1 MEFFENIT
9 RDYSLTFILLTQII
23 HSLTHTHTHTHN
35 TQHTT
40 HKGTFRTDTLPAP
53 GEKATTSHQ
62 LVSYGRND
70 ESPPKSIVP
79 FLSGTHLLLA
89 WKDRLELVRVEDGQV
104 IETSSLQEFGGSL
117 DGIGQLVSVYRQK
130 HKSAIQHLWFCTDRR
145 IVRVLVRPVSSRG
158 NNVTEPWRVL
168 LCHAKHLEKLSD
180 FAYTKAENIAYDDN
194 DISGYFAVRSARAWH
209 HLREGN
215 MNVAATLFATC
226 AGERLGTPFET
237 FSIPYCRVSSS
248 RSSNN
253 NTTTHTLYISR
264 ESFLTGIQCKDD
276 LTIRS
281 ASSESQRLY
290 DFAVGQKILAVN
302 NNPVATLDMLNREL
316 ENMEYGDDE
325 DNILCILIS
334 SAQPLTQSNTQKE
347 SLARMLEMSLR
358 RVISH
363 SDTNTSTRQKTILA
377 LWLLEVRLSLVMTTS
392 SERCQRQHLLDVVM
406 EYCEEMDSRAAV
418 SMLSSSI
425 ICRVAAS
432 SGEDDEVLETL
443 LKCVFVISDMSED
456 HCSRV
461 VSLLLA
467 LRLPKQLSEWFLEMM
482 RAEETSERR
491 LSLENLVY
499 VAHEA
504 VYLLL
509 VLTHISFTL
518 QINIT

>member
-1 MEFFENIT
+1 M
-9 RDYSLTFILLTQII
+9 
-23 HSLTHTHTHTHN
+23 
-35 TQHTT
+35 
-40 HKGTFRTDTLPAP
+40 
-53 GEKATTSHQ
+53 
-62 LVSYGRND
+62 
-70 ESPPKSIVP
+70 
-79 FLSGTHLLLA
+79 
-89 WKDRLELVRVEDGQV
+89 RVEDGQV
-104 IETSSLQEFGGSL
+104 IETSSLKGFGGSL

-130 HKSAIQHLWFCTDRR
+130 HKSAIEHLWLCTDRR
-145 IVRVLVRPVSSRG
+145 IVRVVVRPVSSRG
-158 NNVTEPWRVL
+158 KNVTEPWRVL
-168 LCHAKHLEKLSD
+168 LCHAKHLKKLSD
-180 FAYTKAENIAYDDN
+180 FAYAKAENVAYDDN
-194 DISGYFAVRSARAWH
+194 DLSGYFAVRSARAWH

-215 MNVAATLFATC
+215 MNVAATFFATC

-237 FSIPYCRVSSS
+237 FAIPYCRASSS
-248 RSSNN
+248 TSSDNS
-253 NTTTHTLYISR
+253 TTHTLYISKD
-264 ESFLTGIQCKDD
+264 SFLTGIQCKDD

-316 ENMEYGDDE
+316 EKMEHGDDE

-334 SAQPLTQSNTQKE
+334 SAKPLTQSNTQKE

-377 LWLLEVRLSLVMTTS
+377 LWLLEVRLSLVMTTV
-392 SERCQRQHLLDVVM
+392 SEKRQRQHLLDVVN

-432 SGEDDEVLETL
+432 GEDEVLETL

-456 HCSRV
+456 HRSRV

-467 LRLPKQLSEWFLEMM
+467 LRLPKQLSEWFLGMM

-491 LSLENLVY
+491 RSLENLVY
-499 VAHEA
+499 VNIDLLFLS
-504 VYLLL
+504 YLLRCDEIIH
-509 VLTHISFTL
+509 THSYTGTT
-518 QINIT
+518 QHSSSWS

>member
-1 MEFFENIT
+1 
-9 RDYSLTFILLTQII
+9 
-23 HSLTHTHTHTHN
+23 
-35 TQHTT
+35 
-40 HKGTFRTDTLPAP
+40 
-53 GEKATTSHQ
+53 
-62 LVSYGRND
+62 
-70 ESPPKSIVP
+70 
-79 FLSGTHLLLA
+79 
-89 WKDRLELVRVEDGQV
+89 
-104 IETSSLQEFGGSL
+104 
-117 DGIGQLVSVYRQK
+117 
-130 HKSAIQHLWFCTDRR
+130 
-145 IVRVLVRPVSSRG
+145 
-158 NNVTEPWRVL
+158 
-168 LCHAKHLEKLSD
+168 
-180 FAYTKAENIAYDDN
+180 
-194 DISGYFAVRSARAWH
+194 
-209 HLREGN
+209 
-215 MNVAATLFATC
+215 
-226 AGERLGTPFET
+226 
-237 FSIPYCRVSSS
+237 
-248 RSSNN
+248 
-253 NTTTHTLYISR
+253 
-264 ESFLTGIQCKDD
+264 
-276 LTIRS
+276 
-281 ASSESQRLY
+281 
-290 DFAVGQKILAVN
+290 VGQKILAVN

-316 ENMEYGDDE
+316 EKMEHGDDE

-334 SAQPLTQSNTQKE
+334 SAKPLTQSNTQKE

-377 LWLLEVRLSLVMTTS
+377 LWLLEVRLSLVMTTV
-392 SERCQRQHLLDVVM
+392 SEKRQRQHLLDVVN

-432 SGEDDEVLETL
+432 GEDEVLETL

-456 HCSRV
+456 HRSRV

-518 QINIT
+518 QINTT